1 VDGKCD
7 QSFNQEFGKMDQ
19 FLNKLNPDSMLEN
32 LVERSVT
39 EMAKKVLGNGPGGV
53 IGGFVENLF

>member
-1 VDGKCD
+1 MR
-7 QSFNQEFGKMDQ
+7 SEYNQEFGKMDQ

-32 LVERSVT
+32 LVERSAT
-39 EMAKKVLGNGPGGV
+39 EMAKKLLGNGPGGV

>member
-1 VDGKCD
+1 
-7 QSFNQEFGKMDQ
+7 MDQ